1 MINII
6 PTGHFKA
13 VDNHEN
19 DLIFTTIIGYSMV
32 IKKGF
37 VIKKI
42 VALNDITP
50 LSALTL
56 KALQCQ
62 MQEQYKLYRHGTIS
76 ESEYLN
82 RIRPIDR
89 QIDSLEMSI
98 LKESFVWREASSV
111 LFHVPEM

>member
-1 MINII
+1 MINITS
-6 PTGHFKA
+6 TGHLKA
-13 VDNHEN
+13 EKNHQN
-19 DLIFTTIIGYSMV
+19 DLIFITFIGYSMV
-32 IKKGF
+32 IKKGS

-42 VALNDITP
+42 VVFNDITP
-50 LSALTL
+50 LSPLTL

-76 ESEYLN
+76 ESEYLE

-98 LKESFVWREASSV
+98 LKKSFVW
-111 LFHVPEM
+111 